1 MMYAFNLNGCSE
13 ALRIVVE
20 SERVSY
26 VAWRTDSHA
35 EPCLISDVQSRP
47 VPMIGNISLRP

>member
-20 SERVSY
+20 SEIECHMLPGAQTLTQNRV
-26 VAWRTDSHA
+26 
-35 EPCLISDVQSRP
+35 
-47 VPMIGNISLRP
+47 